1 MAGDA
6 NDGCPHDH
14 GVQGLI
20 HPAAG
25 FKDRGQDAAGAQFGD
40 LQRQAPHLGGEGA
53 GPIAAAVAEPLLDAF
68 VPVGAEKGGELQL
81 DQLWQSLAGLL
92 RDPFTGAAAIE

>member
-1 MAGDA
+1 
-6 NDGCPHDH
+6 
-14 GVQGLI
+14 
-20 HPAAG
+20 
-25 FKDRGQDAAGAQFGD
+25 
-40 LQRQAPHLGGEGA
+40 
-53 GPIAAAVAEPLLDAF
+53 VAEPLLDAF